1 MGYLT
6 LLDPYI
12 HLTLDLLP
20 NLPLWR
26 FAMSTALRHVKQ
38 IKWSIAHLRKA
49 EAGGHAQEERAL
61 PPRRQQRIAQ
71 QQRRRDALQVRLRP
85 YQPDHSPP
93 GLGHCSA
100 AEGGHFP
107 QVPSGWVSGP
117 PRGGVGGSAAL
128 VGLVRGR
135 LLGSQR
141 QLALCQAQ
149 DLPQL
154 RARVL

>member
-1 MGYLT
+1 MEVCHEHSAVTTQSRLS
-6 LLDPYI
+6 
-12 HLTLDLLP
+12 
-20 NLPLWR
+20 R
-26 FAMSTALRHVKQ
+26 AFV
-38 IKWSIAHLRKA
+38 HLRKA

-100 AEGGHFP
+100 AEGGNFP
-107 QVPSGWVSGP
+107 QVPSGWVCGP

-128 VGLVRGR
+128 GGLVRGR

-154 RARVL
+154 RACVL